1 MLVSYV
7 SIGSAPCAQVV
18 VLNADILGSVPGLGS
33 LMEEWFKLRI
43 FQKRPPTPMKRRV
56 CDRNPSAPREPGTNN
71 KSPNSRS
78 NFSNNVQNANIQV
91 LDTTLDFLTSPQTH
105 TTISVCLHKCYAY
118 VYVFFFSF
126 GAWIILSLFCL
137 FSHYQT
143 DDKSQIRELEDHI
156 RELEETIVKKDKEI
170 KKLRRANFLLQGN
183 NFLCLT
189 YFLDCDSGLSDAV
202 YKGVKSSNPGC
213 ASVIWLF
220 FQPPVTKVAGF
231 KYVFMVR

>member
-1 MLVSYV
+1 
-7 SIGSAPCAQVV
+7 
-18 VLNADILGSVPGLGS
+18 
-33 LMEEWFKLRI
+33 MEEWFKLRI

-71 KSPNSRS
+71 KYPNSRS

-105 TTISVCLHKCYAY
+105 TTIPVCLHRCYAY

-137 FSHYQT
+137 FSY
-143 DDKSQIRELEDHI
+143 HI

-189 YFLDCDSGLSDAV
+189 YFLYCDSGLSDAV

-231 KYVFMVR
+231 KDFLLSDKDNCQIKQIIDIQCSIIW